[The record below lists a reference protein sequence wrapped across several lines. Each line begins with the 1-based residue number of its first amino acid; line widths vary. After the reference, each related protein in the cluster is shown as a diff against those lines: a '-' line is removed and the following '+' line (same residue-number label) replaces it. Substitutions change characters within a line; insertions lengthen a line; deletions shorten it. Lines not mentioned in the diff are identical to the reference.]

1 MHTESKGTSLGKA
14 VICVNKESGQSA
26 HWKHAVWRDGEK
38 EVSVAAEKGNLW
50 DKGKISK
57 EVTSSLQENLQLKVG
72 LNS

>member
-1 MHTESKGTSLGKA
+1 MLFGG
-14 VICVNKESGQSA
+14 
-26 HWKHAVWRDGEK
+26 DGEK